1 MTDLNIKDFL
11 IHGAFLQ
18 IGPDLFKVLVGPF
31 ERHDSVQ
38 KALLKHST
46 LLYKPNFWD
55 FLNSGGD
62 LSQKAVYSA
71 QNSALFDRE
80 EFISFLATQATM
92 MPDVEWLQVNES
104 DFKSQYDWSQ
114 KNFTEES
121 LFKAVPIIR
130 QNGVSNF
137 KLENL
142 VWCIRNLIQLDTF
155 GWSYGFFENLKGF
168 VGHTPEVLA
177 QWSRIDH
184 QLHTV
189 ALAGTAARV
198 EGVNVDLLSD
208 AKIRNEHQLVIDD
221 VIDKLSR
228 LSFVSKSIQ
237 GPTDV
242 LELKYLLHLM
252 TEFQLEVDDLDQVFE
267 VIKILHP
274 TSAMGIY
281 PYDEKKLKEFSEF
294 PLQAM
299 RNTFAAPFAVVEK
312 DRVSC
317 VVAIRNMFFNKSQLE
332 IYSGC
337 GVTRESQ
344 YELEVIELE
353 NKRNSVKK
361 MLGLNNDKY

>member
-1 MTDLNIKDFL
+1 MTGLNIKDFL

-18 IGPDLFKVLVGPF
+18 IGPDLFKVFVGPF

-46 LLYKPNFWD
+46 LLYRPKFWD
-55 FLNSGGD
+55 FLKDDGN

-80 EFISFLATQATM
+80 EFISFLSTQTAL
-92 MPDVEWLQVNES
+92 MPKVNWAVINES
-104 DFKSQYDWSQ
+104 DFRGQYDWSQ
-114 KNFTEES
+114 KNFSEAS
-121 LFKAVPIIR
+121 LYKAVPIIR
-130 QNGVSNF
+130 QHGATEFSA
-137 KLENL
+137 ENL
-142 VWCIRNLIQLDTF
+142 VWCIRNLIRLDTF
-155 GWSYGFFENLKGF
+155 GWAYGFFENRKGY

-189 ALAGTAARV
+189 ALAGTVARAT
-198 EGVNVDLLSD
+198 GTDFDLLSD

-221 VIDKLSR
+221 VSEKLSR

-252 TEFQLEVDDLDQVFE
+252 TEFQLEADSLEQVFE
-267 VIKILHP
+267 VINILHP

-281 PYDEKKLKEFSEF
+281 PHSEKKLKEFSEF
-294 PLQAM
+294 SLQAL
-299 RNTFAAPFAVVEK
+299 RGTFAAPFAVVEK
-312 DRVSC
+312 DNVSC
-317 VVAIRNMFFNKSQLE
+317 VVAIRNMFFDESKLE
-332 IYSGC
+332 IFSGC
-337 GVTRESQ
+337 GVTRDSN
-344 YELEVIELE
+344 YEHEIIELE

-361 MLGLNNDKY
+361 MMGLINDEY

>member
-1 MTDLNIKDFL
+1 MTGLNIKDFL

-18 IGPDLFKVLVGPF
+18 IGPDLFKVFVGPF

-38 KALLKHST
+38 KALLKHPT
-46 LLYKPNFWD
+46 LLFKPNFWD
-55 FLNSGGD
+55 FLKYDGS

-80 EFISFLATQATM
+80 DFISFLATQM
-92 MPDVEWLQVNES
+92 SLMPKVDWAVINES
-104 DFKSQYDWSQ
+104 DFRSQYDWSQ
-114 KNFTEES
+114 KNFNEES

-130 QNGVSNF
+130 QQGATQFSA
-137 KLENL
+137 ENL

-155 GWSYGFFENLKGF
+155 GWSYGFFENRKGYI
-168 VGHTPEVLA
+168 GHTPEVLA

-189 ALAGTAARV
+189 ALAGTVARSKGA
-198 EGVNVDLLSD
+198 EIDLLSD
-208 AKIRNEHQLVIDD
+208 AKIRNEHQLVVDD
-221 VIDKLSR
+221 VTDKLSR

-252 TEFQLEVDDLDQVFE
+252 TEFQLEAADLDQVFE
-267 VIKILHP
+267 VINILHP

-281 PYDEKKLKEFSEF
+281 PHNGEKLKEFSEF
-294 PLQAM
+294 SLQAL
-299 RNTFAAPFAVVEK
+299 RSTFAAPFAVVEK
-312 DRVSC
+312 DNVSC
-317 VVAIRNMFFNKSQLE
+317 VVAIRNMFFDESKLE
-332 IYSGC
+332 IFSGC
-337 GVTRESQ
+337 GVTRDSN
-344 YELEVIELE
+344 YEDEVIELE

-361 MLGLNNDKY
+361 MMGLSNDEY